1 VAPGRDAIVDV
12 SSNLATSFGHVNV
25 PALSL
30 HDTQRHPEPPH
41 VGAQRQQQLR
51 LPWDWNHFG
60 LPVSTGGGA
69 GLDFLAPPPLQ
80 PSSSWPLPATTHHQL
95 GQHMHVPTSVAIA
108 APFHHPTTV
117 VPSSASSPPLSS
129 SLSPPTT
136 PVGLSTAYGLP
147 APGLAA
153 PPPPAVPARPSPP
166 LQAVMVAELADAEEA
181 VRRRQKHLQQ
191 QRELLL
197 QQLSQGK
204 ASAAG
209 GHRSRDHGRD
219 QQQLPAAAAKR
230 RSSRRSKQPAPGRDS
245 PAGTRPARKTQRK
258 RSRSPAEVATTPEED
273 VVERQPKRRPPSPAS
288 RAPPPPPPTIDTA
301 APPAQ
306 PQPQLPSLHHFLRSL
321 DVLPPTTTT
330 PHSAL
335 AHHPQALP
343 SPSALHLH
351 RHPQPQPQPYHQH
364 QGDQAWPQ
372 QYHQVDHGGLRGF
385 PLNQSLPL
393 ELLPTTA
400 TIGAGAVEAHRRG
413 SVELAA
419 LGRPWP

>member
-1 VAPGRDAIVDV
+1 
-12 SSNLATSFGHVNV
+12 
-25 PALSL
+25 
-30 HDTQRHPEPPH
+30 
-41 VGAQRQQQLR
+41 
-51 LPWDWNHFG
+51 
-60 LPVSTGGGA
+60 
-69 GLDFLAPPPLQ
+69 
-80 PSSSWPLPATTHHQL
+80 
-95 GQHMHVPTSVAIA
+95 MHVPTSVAIA

-153 PPPPAVPARPSPP
+153 
-166 LQAVMVAELADAEEA
+166 VMVAELADAEEA

-209 GHRSRDHGRD
+209 A
-219 QQQLPAAAAKR
+219 QQLPAAAAKR

-258 RSRSPAEVATTPEED
+258 RSRSPAEVATTTPEED

-306 PQPQLPSLHHFLRSL
+306 PQPQLPSLHHFLLSL

-400 TIGAGAVEAHRRG
+400 TIGAARSRPIDGGAWSWPPLAGPGH
-413 SVELAA
+413 SVCLVVSNNVICT
-419 LGRPWP
+419 